1 MRSRVKYND
10 TRNRKRSKG
19 ERERGKCQL
28 VNERK
33 TNDVVDE
40 KRSSNLQLLLPF
52 RLTAVASRFS

>member
-1 MRSRVKYND
+1 
-10 TRNRKRSKG
+10 
-19 ERERGKCQL
+19 

-52 RLTAVASRFS
+52 RLTAVASRFSWEYVCHVLSL